1 MLERG
6 RLGTAAVSLVAVV
19 FLSTTSDARTIE
31 LTDKDADRMAVIAPE
46 APRLGWAAY
55 EVAPGMFADSLLY
68 LRPRA
73 SVLVRVPLDRIPPGS
88 RITRAEWV
96 LRVSAV
102 SPVES
107 RLYAWR
113 ILGEWG
119 AGACYLYRTTKP
131 KPVEWNAPG
140 ARGAA
145 SDRAERPTA
154 VEACK
159 NNHDVTLNV
168 TEDVELWHSGA
179 APNEGWMF
187 TVEEDGVSLSL
198 LPPSFSTRGSWKL
211 RITYEPQ

>member
-1 MLERG
+1 MTR
-6 RLGTAAVSLVAVV
+6 RLFLPAVFGCVVALAAPVLH
-19 FLSTTSDARTIE
+19 ARTIE
-31 LTDKDADRMAVIAPE
+31 LTDKDADGMAVIAPE

-119 AGACYLYRTTKP
+119 AGACYLYRTTNP

-159 NNHDVTLNV
+159 NNQDVTLNV

-198 LPPSFSTRGSWKL
+198 LPPAFFTRGSWKL

>member
-1 MLERG
+1 VL
-6 RLGTAAVSLVAVV
+6 AAVTCATVLAV
-19 FLSTTSDARTIE
+19 TTSYARTIE
-31 LTDKDADRMAVIAPE
+31 LTDKDADRMAVIAAE

-73 SVLVRVPLDRIPPGS
+73 SVLVRVPLDRIPAGS
-88 RITRAEWV
+88 RITKAEWV

-107 RLYAWR
+107 KLYAWR
-113 ILGEWG
+113 ILGPWG
-119 AGACYLYRTTKP
+119 AGACYLYRTTRP
-131 KPVEWNAPG
+131 KPLEWNAPG

-159 NNHDVTLNV
+159 NNQDVTLNV
-168 TEDVELWHSGA
+168 TEDVELWHGGA
-179 APNEGWMF
+179 APNNGWMF
-187 TVEEDGVSLSL
+187 TVEEQASLSL
-198 LPPSFSTRGSWKL
+198 LPPSFGSRGSWKL
-211 RITYEPQ
+211 RITYEPR